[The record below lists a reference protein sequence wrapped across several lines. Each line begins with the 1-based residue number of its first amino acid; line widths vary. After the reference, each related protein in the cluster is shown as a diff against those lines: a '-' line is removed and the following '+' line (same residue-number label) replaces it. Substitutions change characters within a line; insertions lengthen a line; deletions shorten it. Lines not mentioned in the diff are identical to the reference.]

1 MAKAQST
8 RSRKTA
14 TESGDGAVDPALPQK
29 KRARHRLIGALA
41 LCAVAATVVPM
52 LLEPEPTRSGSI
64 AVIVPSREPAA
75 SERVAD
81 ARTDAGKRMA
91 GPAASGEVRGTV
103 SGASDTP
110 MRDAAGESATVGRAK
125 GRDAR
130 VADAPADSLAM
141 DAPPDAPP
149 GEGRAADRKADTK
162 ADTKAE
168 GKTDAKSDARAG
180 ALVDG
185 KSDPKADTRATAK
198 KEADAK
204 AREAAAADAR
214 KANRTDDI
222 ERLAKGKTVTD
233 APSSAGRYALQVGAY
248 SQASG
253 AEAAAEKI
261 RAAGVKAY
269 TETIKTDKGSR
280 IRVRAGPFSNREAA
294 EEARNRLKA
303 AGLDAAMIAP

>member
-52 LLEPEPTRSGSI
+52 LLEPEPTRSGPI
-64 AVIVPSREPAA
+64 AVIVPSRDPAA
-75 SERVAD
+75 SERAAD
-81 ARTDAGKRMA
+81 ARVEGGKRTA

-103 SGASDTP
+103 SGATDTP
-110 MRDAAGESATVGRAK
+110 MRDAAGESATGGRAK

-130 VADAPADSLAM
+130 SADVAADSLSM

-149 GEGRAADRKADTK
+149 GEGRAADRKAEGKTEGK
-162 ADTKAE
+162 ADT
-168 GKTDAKSDARAG
+168 KSDARAG
-180 ALVDG
+180 VDG
-185 KSDPKADTRATAK
+185 KSDPKADVRATPK

-204 AREAAAADAR
+204 AREAVAAEAR

-233 APSSAGRYALQVGAY
+233 APSTTGRYALQVGAY

-269 TETIKTDKGSR
+269 TETIKTDKGNR
-280 IRVRAGPFSNREAA
+280 IRVRAGPFSSREAA